1 MMKKDEQNSNLVFLE
16 MELELKKELDFIL
29 EETITLIDKFA
40 PNIKDEFLRLRSIF
54 IDSRSKEEVSFDNIL
69 QTNDDI
75 NSLIKLFSIYFML
88 LNIAEERDEIRRKNV
103 DLNETVERLKKGGFS
118 DSDIVET
125 LKEIRF
131 YPVFTAHPTESR
143 RRTFL
148 EAHHDL
154 IQDFYRIFKYG
165 DENALEHM
173 RYKLNLMWQTNVI
186 RDEKIEVLFELDN
199 LLYAIETSVL
209 PALTKIHDEIEKIT
223 GKTNSH
229 VVKLCSWIGGDRDGN
244 HFVTNQV
251 MTKVMKIQMET
262 IVNSYI
268 EDIGHLIR
276 DLSISTKQVN
286 VNPALLENLEKEA
299 EYLTGDMRPH
309 MNEPFRNK
317 LALMRKKLQ
326 NKLISINAFEKPE
339 FVYNEPEEMLS
350 DIDLMIES
358 LDELSSRELRKFRS
372 KVLTAGFHMLKLDFR
387 DHAEVIN
394 KAGAEIFSYLGLCDM
409 NFLTLSREDQLNTLN
424 HALSKPK
431 IDLNS
436 LFGKIS
442 EASAKTVEAFLKIE
456 WGKNEI
462 SEHILDSFILS
473 MTKDSKD
480 LLLALW
486 FAKQSNLWV
495 PGKSTRV
502 SITPL
507 FETIEDLSNAPA
519 IMEELYNNEHY
530 HQYIL
535 DRNKEQEIMI
545 GYSDSSKDGGIFTSN
560 FGLNRAIIDL
570 VDLSQKLGVKF
581 HLFHGRGGSVSR
593 GGGPTHTAVLASPA
607 KSIDGFLKMTEQGE
621 VISAKYLNKRVGENN
636 FKETIAALLEK
647 SLFDKKNIRT
657 DCGKKNEF
665 VSLMK
670 HISDAS
676 MAKYREL
683 VYETEGF
690 VEYFKEATPYRFIDR
705 LNIGSR
711 PSKRKGLDSIEDMR
725 AIPWVFSW
733 TQNRSILTAWYGVGS
748 GLEAAVKEYGIEPLQ
763 KSFKECPFFYTTID
777 NISMSFMKI
786 DLSIA
791 KLYNGFV
798 EDENTRDIIWG
809 KIVDE
814 YKRTLKYLK
823 MVRGENELLE
833 NDKMLRQTILLRKPY
848 LTGLSIFQIELL
860 KKYNNENDEAKK
872 QLLAEQIAST
882 IVGVSLGIRNTG

>member
-1 MMKKDEQNSNLVFLE
+1 MEPNGQNRDLIILE

-29 EETITLIDKFA
+29 EEIITLIDKFA
-40 PNIKDEFLRLRSIF
+40 PNIKEEFLRLRGIF

-75 NSLIKLFSIYFML
+75 NSLIKLFSLYFML
-88 LNIAEERDEIRRKNV
+88 VNIAEERDEIRRKKVNLS
-103 DLNETVERLKKGGFS
+103 DTIERLKQNGF
-118 DSDIVET
+118 DEADIVET
-125 LKEIRF
+125 FKEIEF
-131 YPVFTAHPTESR
+131 FPVFTAHPTESR

-165 DENALEHM
+165 DGDALEHF
-173 RYKLNLMWQTNVI
+173 RYKLNLLWQTNLI

-199 LLYAIETSVL
+199 LLYGVETSVL
-209 PALTKIHDEIEKIT
+209 PALTKIHEEIERIT
-223 GKTNSH
+223 GKMDSH

-251 MTKVMKIQMET
+251 MTKVMKTQMET
-262 IVNSYI
+262 IVNIYI
-268 EDIGHLIR
+268 KDIGNLIR

-286 VNPALLENLEKEA
+286 VGEELLKNLDVEWQ
-299 EYLTGDMRPH
+299 YFTGDLKPH
-309 MNEPFRNK
+309 KNEPFRNK
-317 LALMRKKLQ
+317 LTLMRKKLQ
-326 NKLISINAFEKPE
+326 NKLISLNAFEKPE
-339 FVYNEPEEMLS
+339 FLYNEPEEMIA
-350 DIDLMIES
+350 DIDLMLEC
-358 LDELSSRELRKFRS
+358 LDELSGRELKKFRT
-372 KVLTAGFHMLKLDFR
+372 KVLTAGFHLLKLDFR

-409 NFLTLSREDQLNTLN
+409 NFLTLSREDQLNTLGW
-424 HALSKPK
+424 ALSKPK

-442 EASAKTVEAFLKIE
+442 ETSAKTVEAMLKIE

-462 SEHILDSFILS
+462 SEKILDSFILS
-473 MTKDSKD
+473 MTKDTKD

-486 FAKQSNLWV
+486 FAKQSNLWI
-495 PGKSTRV
+495 PGKLTRV

-507 FETIEDLSNAPA
+507 FETIEDLANAPR

-530 HQYIL
+530 RQYIT
-535 DRNKEQEIMI
+535 DRGNTQEIMI
-545 GYSDSSKDGGIFTSN
+545 GYSDSSKDGGIFASN

-593 GGGPTHTAVLASPA
+593 GGGPTHSAVLASPA
-607 KSIDGFLKMTEQGE
+607 KSLDGFLKMTEQGE
-621 VISAKYLNKRVGENN
+621 VISAKYLNRRVGENN

-657 DCGKKNEF
+657 DCGKKDEF
-665 VSLMK
+665 VALMRL
-670 HISDAS
+670 ISESS

-683 VYETEGF
+683 VYETDGF
-690 VEYFKEATPYRFIDR
+690 MDYFLEATPYNFIDR

-711 PSKRKGLDSIEDMR
+711 PSKRKGVNSIEDMR

-733 TQNRSILTAWYGVGS
+733 TQNRSILTAWYGVGT
-748 GLEAAVKEYGIEPLQ
+748 GLEAAAKEYGIEPLQ
-763 KSFKECPFFYTTID
+763 KSFRECPFFYTTID

-786 DLSIA
+786 DLSVA
-791 KLYNGFV
+791 KLYNQFV
-798 EDENTRDIIWG
+798 KDEHVRDIVWG

-814 YKRTLKYLK
+814 YKKTLKYLK
-823 MVRGENELLE
+823 LVRGEEELLA

-848 LTGLSIFQIELL
+848 LTGLNIFQIELL
-860 KKYNNENDEAKK
+860 KKYNEESDEAKK
-872 QLLAEQIAST
+872 QLLGEQIAST
-882 IVGVSLGIRNTG
+882 VVGVSLGIRNTG

>member
-1 MMKKDEQNSNLVFLE
+1 MEPNGQNRDLIILE

-29 EETITLIDKFA
+29 EEIITLIDKFA
-40 PNIKDEFLRLRSIF
+40 PNIKEEFLRLRGIF

-75 NSLIKLFSIYFML
+75 NSLIKLFSLYFML
-88 LNIAEERDEIRRKNV
+88 VNIAEERDEIRRKKVNLS
-103 DLNETVERLKKGGFS
+103 DTIERLKQNGF
-118 DSDIVET
+118 DEADIVET
-125 LKEIRF
+125 FKEIEF
-131 YPVFTAHPTESR
+131 FPVFTAHPTESR

-165 DENALEHM
+165 DGDALEHF
-173 RYKLNLMWQTNVI
+173 RYKLNLLWQTNLI

-199 LLYAIETSVL
+199 LLYGVETSVL
-209 PALTKIHDEIEKIT
+209 PALTKIHEEIERIT
-223 GKTNSH
+223 GKMDSH

-251 MTKVMKIQMET
+251 MTKVMKSQMET
-262 IVNSYI
+262 IVNIYI
-268 EDIGHLIR
+268 KDIGNLIR

-286 VNPALLENLEKEA
+286 VGEELLKNLDVEWQ
-299 EYLTGDMRPH
+299 YFTGDLKPH
-309 MNEPFRNK
+309 KNEPFRNK
-317 LALMRKKLQ
+317 LTLMRKKLQ
-326 NKLISINAFEKPE
+326 NKLISLNAFEKPE
-339 FVYNEPEEMLS
+339 FLYNEPEEMIA
-350 DIDLMIES
+350 DIDLMLEC
-358 LDELSSRELRKFRS
+358 LDELSGRELKKFRT
-372 KVLTAGFHMLKLDFR
+372 KVLTAGFHLLKLDFR

-409 NFLTLSREDQLNTLN
+409 NFLTLSREDQLNTLSW
-424 HALSKPK
+424 ALSKPK

-442 EASAKTVEAFLKIE
+442 ETSAKTVEAMLKIE

-462 SEHILDSFILS
+462 SEKILDSFILS
-473 MTKDSKD
+473 MTKDTKD

-486 FAKQSNLWV
+486 FAKQSNLWI
-495 PGKSTRV
+495 PGKLTRV

-507 FETIEDLSNAPA
+507 FETIEDLANAPR

-530 HQYIL
+530 RQYIT
-535 DRNKEQEIMI
+535 DRGNTQEIMI
-545 GYSDSSKDGGIFTSN
+545 GYSDSSKDGGIFASN

-593 GGGPTHTAVLASPA
+593 GGGPTHSAVLASPA
-607 KSIDGFLKMTEQGE
+607 KSLDGFLKMTEQGE
-621 VISAKYLNKRVGENN
+621 VISAKYLNRRVGENN

-657 DCGKKNEF
+657 DCGKKDEF
-665 VSLMK
+665 VTLMRL
-670 HISDAS
+670 ISESS

-683 VYETEGF
+683 VYETDGF
-690 VEYFKEATPYRFIDR
+690 MDYFLEATPYNFIDR

-711 PSKRKGLDSIEDMR
+711 PSKRKGVNSIEDMR

-733 TQNRSILTAWYGVGS
+733 TQNRSILTAWYGVGT
-748 GLEAAVKEYGIEPLQ
+748 GLEAAAKEYGIEPLQ
-763 KSFKECPFFYTTID
+763 KSFRECPFFYTTID

-786 DLSIA
+786 DLSVA
-791 KLYNGFV
+791 KLYNQFV
-798 EDENTRDIIWG
+798 KDEHTRDIVWG

-814 YKRTLKYLK
+814 YKKTLKYLK
-823 MVRGENELLE
+823 LVRGEEELLA

-848 LTGLSIFQIELL
+848 LTGLNIFQIELL
-860 KKYNNENDEAKK
+860 KKYNEESDEAKK
-872 QLLAEQIAST
+872 QLLGEQIAST
-882 IVGVSLGIRNTG
+882 VVGVSLGIRNTG

>member
-1 MMKKDEQNSNLVFLE
+1 MEPNGQNRDLIILE

-29 EETITLIDKFA
+29 EEIITLIDKFA
-40 PNIKDEFLRLRSIF
+40 PNIKEEFLRLRGIF

-75 NSLIKLFSIYFML
+75 NSLIKLFSLYFML
-88 LNIAEERDEIRRKNV
+88 VNIAEERDEIRRKKVNLS
-103 DLNETVERLKKGGFS
+103 DTIERLKQNGF
-118 DSDIVET
+118 DEADIVET
-125 LKEIRF
+125 FKEIEF
-131 YPVFTAHPTESR
+131 FPVFTAHPTESR

-165 DENALEHM
+165 DGDALEHF
-173 RYKLNLMWQTNVI
+173 RYKLNLLWQTNLI

-199 LLYAIETSVL
+199 LLYGVETSVL
-209 PALTKIHDEIEKIT
+209 PALTKIHEEIERIT
-223 GKTNSH
+223 GKMDSH

-251 MTKVMKIQMET
+251 MTKVMKTQMET
-262 IVNSYI
+262 IVNIYI
-268 EDIGHLIR
+268 KDIGNLIR
-276 DLSISTKQVN
+276 DLSISTKQVG
-286 VNPALLENLEKEA
+286 VGEKLLKNLDVEWQ
-299 EYLTGDMRPH
+299 YFTGDLKPH
-309 MNEPFRNK
+309 KNEPFRNK
-317 LALMRKKLQ
+317 LTLMRKKLQ
-326 NKLISINAFEKPE
+326 NKLISLNAFEKPE
-339 FVYNEPEEMLS
+339 FLYNEPEEMIA
-350 DIDLMIES
+350 DIDLMLEC
-358 LDELSSRELRKFRS
+358 LDELSGRELKKFRT
-372 KVLTAGFHMLKLDFR
+372 KVLTAGFHLLKLDFR

-409 NFLTLSREDQLNTLN
+409 NFLTLSREDQLNTLGW
-424 HALSKPK
+424 ALSKPK

-442 EASAKTVEAFLKIE
+442 ETSAKTVEAMLKIE

-462 SEHILDSFILS
+462 SEKILDSFILS
-473 MTKDSKD
+473 MTKDTKD

-486 FAKQSNLWV
+486 FAKQSNLWI
-495 PGKSTRV
+495 PGKLTRV

-507 FETIEDLSNAPA
+507 FETIEDLANAPR

-530 HQYIL
+530 RQYIT
-535 DRNKEQEIMI
+535 DRGNTQEIMI
-545 GYSDSSKDGGIFTSN
+545 GYSDSSKDGGIFASN

-593 GGGPTHTAVLASPA
+593 GGGPTHSAVLASPA
-607 KSIDGFLKMTEQGE
+607 KSLDGFLKMTEQGE
-621 VISAKYLNKRVGENN
+621 VISAKYLNRRVGENN

-657 DCGKKNEF
+657 DCGKKDEF
-665 VSLMK
+665 VALMRL
-670 HISDAS
+670 ISESS

-683 VYETEGF
+683 VYETDGF
-690 VEYFKEATPYRFIDR
+690 MDYFLEATPYNFIDR

-711 PSKRKGLDSIEDMR
+711 PSKRKGVNSIEDMR

-733 TQNRSILTAWYGVGS
+733 TQNRSILTAWYGVGT
-748 GLEAAVKEYGIEPLQ
+748 GLEAAAKEYGIEPLQ
-763 KSFKECPFFYTTID
+763 KSFRECPFFYTTID

-786 DLSIA
+786 DLSVA
-791 KLYNGFV
+791 KLYNQFV
-798 EDENTRDIIWG
+798 KDEHTRDIVWG

-814 YKRTLKYLK
+814 YKKTLKYLK
-823 MVRGENELLE
+823 LVRGEEELLA

-848 LTGLSIFQIELL
+848 LTGLNIFQIELL
-860 KKYNNENDEAKK
+860 KKYNEESDEAKK
-872 QLLAEQIAST
+872 QLLGEQIAST
-882 IVGVSLGIRNTG
+882 VVGVSLGIRNTG

>member
-1 MMKKDEQNSNLVFLE
+1 MEPNGQNRDLIILE

-29 EETITLIDKFA
+29 EEIITLIDKFA
-40 PNIKDEFLRLRSIF
+40 PNIKEEFLRLRGIF

-75 NSLIKLFSIYFML
+75 NSLIKLFSLYFML
-88 LNIAEERDEIRRKNV
+88 VNIAEERDEIRRKKVNLS
-103 DLNETVERLKKGGFS
+103 DTIERLKQNGF
-118 DSDIVET
+118 DEADIVET
-125 LKEIRF
+125 FKEIEF
-131 YPVFTAHPTESR
+131 FPVFTAHPTESR

-165 DENALEHM
+165 DGDALEHF
-173 RYKLNLMWQTNVI
+173 RYKLNLLWQTNLI

-199 LLYAIETSVL
+199 LLYGVETSVL
-209 PALTKIHDEIEKIT
+209 PALTKIHEEIERIT
-223 GKTNSH
+223 GKMDSH

-251 MTKVMKIQMET
+251 MTKVMKTQMET
-262 IVNSYI
+262 IVNIYI
-268 EDIGHLIR
+268 KDIGNLIR

-286 VNPALLENLEKEA
+286 VGEELLKNLDVEWQ
-299 EYLTGDMRPH
+299 YFTGDLKPH
-309 MNEPFRNK
+309 KNEPFRNK
-317 LALMRKKLQ
+317 LTLMRKKLQ
-326 NKLISINAFEKPE
+326 NKLISLNAFEKPE
-339 FVYNEPEEMLS
+339 FLYNEPEEMIA
-350 DIDLMIES
+350 DIDLMLEC
-358 LDELSSRELRKFRS
+358 LDELSGRELKKFRT
-372 KVLTAGFHMLKLDFR
+372 KVLTAGFHLLKLDFR

-409 NFLTLSREDQLNTLN
+409 NFLTLSREDQLNTLGW
-424 HALSKPK
+424 ALSKPK

-442 EASAKTVEAFLKIE
+442 ETSAKTVEAMLKIE

-462 SEHILDSFILS
+462 SEKILDSFILS
-473 MTKDSKD
+473 MTKDTKD

-486 FAKQSNLWV
+486 FAKQSNLWI
-495 PGKSTRV
+495 PGKLTRV

-507 FETIEDLSNAPA
+507 FETIEDLANAPR

-530 HQYIL
+530 RQYIT
-535 DRNKEQEIMI
+535 DRGNTQEIMI
-545 GYSDSSKDGGIFTSN
+545 GYSDSSKDGGIFASN

-593 GGGPTHTAVLASPA
+593 GGGPTHSAVLASPA
-607 KSIDGFLKMTEQGE
+607 KSLDGFLKMTEQGE
-621 VISAKYLNKRVGENN
+621 VISAKYLNRRVGENN

-657 DCGKKNEF
+657 DCGKKDEF
-665 VSLMK
+665 VALMRL
-670 HISDAS
+670 ISESS

-683 VYETEGF
+683 VYETDGF
-690 VEYFKEATPYRFIDR
+690 MDYFLEATPYNFIDR

-711 PSKRKGLDSIEDMR
+711 PSKRKGVNSIEDMR

-733 TQNRSILTAWYGVGS
+733 TQNRSILTAWYGVGT
-748 GLEAAVKEYGIEPLQ
+748 GLEAAAKEYGIEPLQ
-763 KSFKECPFFYTTID
+763 KSFRECPFFYTTID

-786 DLSIA
+786 DLSVA
-791 KLYNGFV
+791 KLYNQFV
-798 EDENTRDIIWG
+798 KDEHTRDIVWG

-814 YKRTLKYLK
+814 YKKTLKYLK
-823 MVRGENELLE
+823 LVRGEEELLA

-848 LTGLSIFQIELL
+848 LTGLNIFQIELL
-860 KKYNNENDEAKK
+860 KKYNEESDETKK
-872 QLLAEQIAST
+872 QLLGEQIAST
-882 IVGVSLGIRNTG
+882 VVGVSLGIRNTG

>member
-1 MMKKDEQNSNLVFLE
+1 MDYNEQNSNLIFLE

-29 EETITLIDKFA
+29 EETITLVDKFA
-40 PNIKDEFLRLRSIF
+40 PNIKNEFLRLRSIF
-54 IDSRSKEEVSFDNIL
+54 IGSRSSEDVGFENVL
-69 QTNDDI
+69 QTNEDI

-103 DLNETVERLKKGGFS
+103 DLNETVERLKNSGFS
-118 DSDIVET
+118 EADIMET
-125 LKEIRF
+125 FREIKF

-165 DENALEHM
+165 DQNALEHL
-173 RYKLNLMWQTNVI
+173 RYKLNLLWQTNVI

-199 LLYAIETSVL
+199 LLYSIETSVL
-209 PALTKIHDEIEKIT
+209 PALTKIHEEIEKIT
-223 GKTNSH
+223 GRLDSH

-251 MTKVMKIQMET
+251 MTKVMKTQMET
-262 IVNSYI
+262 IIGIYI
-268 EDIGHLIR
+268 KEIANLIR
-276 DLSISTKQVN
+276 DLSISTKQSVVN
-286 VNPALLENLEKEA
+286 QKLLANLELEA
-299 EYLTGDMRPH
+299 EYFTGDIKPH
-309 MNEPFRNK
+309 KNEPFRNK
-317 LALMRKKLQ
+317 LTLMRKKLQ

-339 FVYNEPEEMLS
+339 FLYNEPEEMLA

-358 LDELSSRELRKFRS
+358 LDELSGRELRKFRS
-372 KVLTAGFHMLKLDFR
+372 MVLTAGFHLLKLDFR

-394 KAGAEIFSYLGLCDM
+394 KAAAEIFSYLGLCDM
-409 NFLTLSREDQLNTLN
+409 NFFTISREDQLNTLN
-424 HALSKPK
+424 WALSKPK

-442 EASAKTVEAFLKIE
+442 ETSAKTVEALIKIE

-480 LLLALW
+480 LLVALW
-486 FAKQSNLWV
+486 FAKQANLWI
-495 PGKSTRV
+495 PGKHTRV

-507 FETIEDLSNAPA
+507 FETIDDLASAPA
-519 IMEELYNNEHY
+519 IMEELWNNEHY
-530 HQYIL
+530 RQYIL
-535 DRNKEQEIMI
+535 DRGKTQEIMI

-560 FGLNRAIIDL
+560 FGLNRAIINL
-570 VDLSQKLGVKF
+570 TDLSQKLDIKF

-607 KSIDGFLKMTEQGE
+607 KSLDGFLKMTEQGE
-621 VISAKYLNKRVGENN
+621 VISSKYLNKRVGENN
-636 FKETIAALLEK
+636 FKETIAAVLEK

-657 DCGKKNEF
+657 DCGKKDEF
-665 VSLMK
+665 VALMQVV
-670 HISDAS
+670 SDNS
-676 MAKYREL
+676 MKKYREL
-683 VYETEGF
+683 VYETDGF
-690 VEYFKEATPYRFIDR
+690 IDYFKEATPYNFIDR

-711 PSKRKGLDSIEDMR
+711 PSKRKGMDSIEDMR

-733 TQNRSILTAWYGVGS
+733 TQNRSILTAWYGVGT
-748 GLEAAVKEYGIEPLQ
+748 GLEAAANQYGIEPLQ
-763 KSFKECPFFYTTID
+763 KSFRECPFFYTTID

-791 KLYNGFV
+791 KLYNQFV
-798 EDENTRDIIWG
+798 TDGCARDIIWD

-823 MVRGENELLE
+823 LIRGEEELLE
-833 NDKMLRQTILLRKPY
+833 NDKLLRQTILLRKPY
-848 LTGLSIFQIELL
+848 LTGLSVFQIELL
-860 KKYNNENDEAKK
+860 KKYKEESNEAKK
-872 QLLAEQIAST
+872 QLLSEQIAST

>member
-1 MMKKDEQNSNLVFLE
+1 MEPNGQNRDLIILE

-29 EETITLIDKFA
+29 EEIITLIDKFA
-40 PNIKDEFLRLRSIF
+40 PNIKEEFLRLRGIF

-75 NSLIKLFSIYFML
+75 NSLIKLFSLYFML
-88 LNIAEERDEIRRKNV
+88 VNIAEERDEIRRKKVNLS
-103 DLNETVERLKKGGFS
+103 DTIERLKQNGF
-118 DSDIVET
+118 DEADIVET
-125 LKEIRF
+125 FKEIEF
-131 YPVFTAHPTESR
+131 FPVFTAHPTESR

-165 DENALEHM
+165 DGDALEHF
-173 RYKLNLMWQTNVI
+173 RYKLNLLWQTNLI

-199 LLYAIETSVL
+199 LLYGVETSVL
-209 PALTKIHDEIEKIT
+209 PALTKIHEEIERIT
-223 GKTNSH
+223 GKMDSH

-251 MTKVMKIQMET
+251 MTKVMKTQMET
-262 IVNSYI
+262 IVNIYI
-268 EDIGHLIR
+268 KDIGNLIR

-286 VNPALLENLEKEA
+286 VGEELLKNLDVEWQ
-299 EYLTGDMRPH
+299 YFTGDLKPH
-309 MNEPFRNK
+309 KNEPFRNK
-317 LALMRKKLQ
+317 LTLMRKKLQ
-326 NKLISINAFEKPE
+326 NKLISLNAFEKPE
-339 FVYNEPEEMLS
+339 FLYNEPEEMIA
-350 DIDLMIES
+350 DIDLMLEC
-358 LDELSSRELRKFRS
+358 LDELSGRELKKFRT
-372 KVLTAGFHMLKLDFR
+372 KVLTAGFHLLKLDFR

-409 NFLTLSREDQLNTLN
+409 NFLTLSREDQLNTLGW
-424 HALSKPK
+424 ALSKPK

-442 EASAKTVEAFLKIE
+442 ETSAKTVEAMLKIE

-462 SEHILDSFILS
+462 SEKILDSFILS
-473 MTKDSKD
+473 MTKDTKD

-486 FAKQSNLWV
+486 FAKQSNLWI
-495 PGKSTRV
+495 PGKLTRV

-507 FETIEDLSNAPA
+507 FETIEDLANAPR

-530 HQYIL
+530 RQYIT
-535 DRNKEQEIMI
+535 DRGNTQEIMI
-545 GYSDSSKDGGIFTSN
+545 GYSDSSKDGGIFASN

-593 GGGPTHTAVLASPA
+593 GGGPTHSAVLASPA
-607 KSIDGFLKMTEQGE
+607 KSLDGFLKMTEQGE
-621 VISAKYLNKRVGENN
+621 VISAKYLNRRVGENN

-657 DCGKKNEF
+657 DCGKKDEF
-665 VSLMK
+665 VALMRL
-670 HISDAS
+670 ISESS

-683 VYETEGF
+683 VYETDGF
-690 VEYFKEATPYRFIDR
+690 MDYFLEATPYNFIDR

-711 PSKRKGLDSIEDMR
+711 PSKRKGVNSIEDMR

-733 TQNRSILTAWYGVGS
+733 TQNRSILTAWYGVGT
-748 GLEAAVKEYGIEPLQ
+748 GLEAAAKEYGIEPLQ
-763 KSFKECPFFYTTID
+763 KSFRECPFFYTTID

-786 DLSIA
+786 DLSVA
-791 KLYNGFV
+791 KLYNQFV
-798 EDENTRDIIWG
+798 KDEHTRDIVWG

-814 YKRTLKYLK
+814 YKKTLKYLK
-823 MVRGENELLE
+823 LVRGEEELLA

-848 LTGLSIFQIELL
+848 LTGLNIFHIELL
-860 KKYNNENDEAKK
+860 KKYNEESDEAKK
-872 QLLAEQIAST
+872 QLLGEQIAST
-882 IVGVSLGIRNTG
+882 VVGVSLGIRNTG

>member
-1 MMKKDEQNSNLVFLE
+1 MDYSEQNLNLIFLE

-29 EETITLIDKFA
+29 EETITLVDKFA

-54 IDSRSKEEVSFDNIL
+54 IDSRSKDEVGFDNIL

-88 LNIAEERDEIRRKNV
+88 LNIAEERDEIRRKKV
-103 DLNETVERLKKGGFS
+103 DLNETVERLKNSGFS
-118 DSDIVET
+118 ESEIMDT
-125 LKEIRF
+125 FKEIKF

-165 DENALEHM
+165 DQDALEHL
-173 RYKLNLMWQTNVI
+173 RYKLNLLWQTNVI

-199 LLYAIETSVL
+199 LLYSIETSVL

-223 GKTNSH
+223 GRLDSH

-251 MTKVMKIQMET
+251 MTKVMKTQMET
-262 IVNSYI
+262 IIGIYI
-268 EDIGHLIR
+268 KEIGNLIR
-276 DLSISTKQVN
+276 DLSISTKQSA
-286 VNPALLENLEKEA
+286 VNPKFLANLESEA
-299 EYLTGDMRPH
+299 EYLTGDIKPH
-309 MNEPFRNK
+309 KNEPFRNK
-317 LALMRKKLQ
+317 LTLMRKKLQ
-326 NKLISINAFEKPE
+326 NKLISLNAFEKPE
-339 FVYNEPEEMLS
+339 FLYNEPEEMLA

-372 KVLTAGFHMLKLDFR
+372 MVLTAGFHMLKLDFR

-394 KAGAEIFSYLGLCDM
+394 KAAAEIFSYLGLCDM
-409 NFLTLSREDQLNTLN
+409 NFFNISREDQLNTLN
-424 HALSKPK
+424 WALSKPK

-442 EASAKTVEAFLKIE
+442 ETSAKTVEALLKIE
-456 WGKNEI
+456 WGKSEI

-480 LLLALW
+480 LLVALW
-486 FAKQSNLWV
+486 FAKQANLWV
-495 PGKSTRV
+495 PGKHTRI

-507 FETIEDLSNAPA
+507 FETIDDLAHAPA
-519 IMEELYNNEHY
+519 IMEELWNNEY
-530 HQYIL
+530 YRQYIL
-535 DRNKEQEIMI
+535 DRGKTQEIMI

-570 VDLSQKLGVKF
+570 VDLSEKLGIKF

-607 KSIDGFLKMTEQGE
+607 KSLDGFLKMTEQGE
-621 VISAKYLNKRVGENN
+621 VISSKYLNKRVGENN
-636 FKETIAALLEK
+636 FKETIAAVLEK

-665 VSLMK
+665 VSLMQV
-670 HISDAS
+670 ISDNS
-676 MAKYREL
+676 MKKYREL
-683 VYETEGF
+683 VYETDGF
-690 VEYFKEATPYRFIDR
+690 IDYFKEATPYNFIDR

-711 PSKRKGLDSIEDMR
+711 PSKRKGIDSIEDMR

-748 GLEAAVKEYGIEPLQ
+748 GLEAAAGEYGIEPLQ
-763 KSFKECPFFYTTID
+763 KSFAECPFFYTTID

-791 KLYNGFV
+791 KLYNQFV
-798 EDENTRDIIWG
+798 TDEHARDIIWG

-823 MVRGENELLE
+823 LIRGEEELLE

-860 KKYNNENDEAKK
+860 KKYKEETDNDKK
-872 QLLAEQIAST
+872 QLLSEQIAST

>member
-1 MMKKDEQNSNLVFLE
+1 

-29 EETITLIDKFA
+29 EETITLVDKFA

-54 IDSRSKEEVSFDNIL
+54 IGSRSSEDVGFENVL
-69 QTNDDI
+69 QTNEDI

-103 DLNETVERLKKGGFS
+103 DLNETVERLKNSGFS
-118 DSDIVET
+118 EADIMET
-125 LKEIRF
+125 FREIKF

-165 DENALEHM
+165 DQNALEHL
-173 RYKLNLMWQTNVI
+173 RYKLNLLWQTNVI

-199 LLYAIETSVL
+199 LLYSIETSVL

-223 GKTNSH
+223 GRLDSH

-251 MTKVMKIQMET
+251 MTKVMKTQMET
-262 IVNSYI
+262 IIGIYI
-268 EDIGHLIR
+268 KEIGNLIR
-276 DLSISTKQVN
+276 DLSISTKQSA
-286 VNPALLENLEKEA
+286 VNPKLLANLELEA
-299 EYLTGDMRPH
+299 EYFTGDIKPH
-309 MNEPFRNK
+309 KNEPFRNK
-317 LALMRKKLQ
+317 LTLMRKKLQ

-339 FVYNEPEEMLS
+339 FLYNEPEEMLA

-372 KVLTAGFHMLKLDFR
+372 MVLTAGFHMLKLDFR

-394 KAGAEIFSYLGLCDM
+394 KAAAEIFSYLGLCDM
-409 NFLTLSREDQLNTLN
+409 NFFTISREDQLNTLN
-424 HALSKPK
+424 WALSKPK

-442 EASAKTVEAFLKIE
+442 ETSAKTVEALIKIE

-480 LLLALW
+480 LLVALW
-486 FAKQSNLWV
+486 FAKQANLWV
-495 PGKSTRV
+495 PGKHTRV

-507 FETIEDLSNAPA
+507 FETIDDLAHAPA
-519 IMEELYNNEHY
+519 IMEELWNNEHY
-530 HQYIL
+530 RQYIL
-535 DRNKEQEIMI
+535 DRGRTQEIMI

-560 FGLNRAIIDL
+560 FGLNRAIINL
-570 VDLSQKLGVKF
+570 TDLSQKLDIKF

-607 KSIDGFLKMTEQGE
+607 KSLDGFLKMTEQGE
-621 VISAKYLNKRVGENN
+621 VISSKYLNKRVGENN
-636 FKETIAALLEK
+636 FKETIAAVLEK

-657 DCGKKNEF
+657 DCGKKDEF
-665 VSLMK
+665 VALMQVV
-670 HISDAS
+670 SDNS
-676 MAKYREL
+676 MKKYREL

-690 VEYFKEATPYRFIDR
+690 IDYFKEATPYNFIDR

-711 PSKRKGLDSIEDMR
+711 PSKRKGMDSIEDMR

-733 TQNRSILTAWYGVGS
+733 TQNRSILTAWYGVGA
-748 GLEAAVKEYGIEPLQ
+748 GLEAAANQYGIEPLQ
-763 KSFKECPFFYTTID
+763 KSFRECPFFYTTID

-791 KLYNGFV
+791 KLYNQFV
-798 EDENTRDIIWG
+798 TDECAREIIWG

-823 MVRGENELLE
+823 LIRGEEELLE
-833 NDKMLRQTILLRKPY
+833 NDKLLRQTILLRKPY
-848 LTGLSIFQIELL
+848 LTGLSVFQIELL
-860 KKYNNENDEAKK
+860 KKYKEESDEAKK
-872 QLLAEQIAST
+872 QLLSEQIAST

>member
-1 MMKKDEQNSNLVFLE
+1 MEPNGQNRDLIILE

-29 EETITLIDKFA
+29 EEIITLIDKFA
-40 PNIKDEFLRLRSIF
+40 PNIKEEFLRLRGIF

-75 NSLIKLFSIYFML
+75 NSLIKLFSLYFML
-88 LNIAEERDEIRRKNV
+88 VNIAEERDEIRRKKVNLS
-103 DLNETVERLKKGGFS
+103 DTIERLKQNGF
-118 DSDIVET
+118 DEADIVET
-125 LKEIRF
+125 FKEIEF
-131 YPVFTAHPTESR
+131 FPVFTAHPTESR

-165 DENALEHM
+165 DGDALEHF
-173 RYKLNLMWQTNVI
+173 RYKLNLLWQTNLI

-199 LLYAIETSVL
+199 LLYGVETSVL
-209 PALTKIHDEIEKIT
+209 PALTKIHEEIERIT
-223 GKTNSH
+223 GKMDSH

-251 MTKVMKIQMET
+251 MTKVMKTQMET
-262 IVNSYI
+262 IVNIYI
-268 EDIGHLIR
+268 KDIGNLIR

-286 VNPALLENLEKEA
+286 VGEELLKNLDVEWQ
-299 EYLTGDMRPH
+299 YFTGDLKPH
-309 MNEPFRNK
+309 KNEPFRNK
-317 LALMRKKLQ
+317 LTLMRKKLQ
-326 NKLISINAFEKPE
+326 NKLISLNAFEKPE
-339 FVYNEPEEMLS
+339 FLYNEPEEMIA
-350 DIDLMIES
+350 DIDLMLEC
-358 LDELSSRELRKFRS
+358 LDELSGRELKKFRT
-372 KVLTAGFHMLKLDFR
+372 KVLTAGFHLLKLDFR

-409 NFLTLSREDQLNTLN
+409 NFLTLSREDQLNTLGW
-424 HALSKPK
+424 ALSKPK

-442 EASAKTVEAFLKIE
+442 ETSAKTVEAMLKIE

-462 SEHILDSFILS
+462 SEKILDSFILS
-473 MTKDSKD
+473 MTKDTKD

-486 FAKQSNLWV
+486 FAKQSNLWI
-495 PGKSTRV
+495 PGKLTRV

-507 FETIEDLSNAPA
+507 FETIEDLANAPR

-530 HQYIL
+530 RQYIT
-535 DRNKEQEIMI
+535 DRGNTQEIMI
-545 GYSDSSKDGGIFTSN
+545 GYSDSSKDGGIFASN

-593 GGGPTHTAVLASPA
+593 GGGPTHSAVLASPA
-607 KSIDGFLKMTEQGE
+607 KSLDGFLKMTEQGE
-621 VISAKYLNKRVGENN
+621 VISAKYLNRRVGENN

-657 DCGKKNEF
+657 DCGKKDEF
-665 VSLMK
+665 VTLMRL
-670 HISDAS
+670 ISESS

-683 VYETEGF
+683 VYETDGF
-690 VEYFKEATPYRFIDR
+690 IDYFLEATPYNFIDR

-711 PSKRKGLDSIEDMR
+711 PSKRKGVNSIEDMR

-733 TQNRSILTAWYGVGS
+733 TQNRSILTAWYGVGT
-748 GLEAAVKEYGIEPLQ
+748 GLEAAAKEYGIEPLQ
-763 KSFKECPFFYTTID
+763 KSFRECPFFYTTID

-786 DLSIA
+786 DLSVA
-791 KLYNGFV
+791 KLYNQFV
-798 EDENTRDIIWG
+798 KDEHTRDIVWG

-814 YKRTLKYLK
+814 YKKTLKYLK
-823 MVRGENELLE
+823 LVRGEEELLA

-848 LTGLSIFQIELL
+848 LTGLNIFQIELL
-860 KKYNNENDEAKK
+860 KKYNEESDEAKK
-872 QLLAEQIAST
+872 QLLGEQIAST
-882 IVGVSLGIRNTG
+882 VVGVSLGIRNTG

>member
-1 MMKKDEQNSNLVFLE
+1 MEPNGQNRDLIILE

-29 EETITLIDKFA
+29 EEIITLIDKFA
-40 PNIKDEFLRLRSIF
+40 PNIKEEFLRLRGIF

-75 NSLIKLFSIYFML
+75 NSLIKLFSLYFML
-88 LNIAEERDEIRRKNV
+88 VNIAEERDEIRRKKVNLS
-103 DLNETVERLKKGGFS
+103 DTIERLKQNGF
-118 DSDIVET
+118 DEADIVET
-125 LKEIRF
+125 FKEIEF
-131 YPVFTAHPTESR
+131 FPVFTAHPTESR

-165 DENALEHM
+165 DGDALEHF
-173 RYKLNLMWQTNVI
+173 RYKLNLLWQTNLI

-199 LLYAIETSVL
+199 LLYGVETSVL
-209 PALTKIHDEIEKIT
+209 PALTKIHEEIERIT
-223 GKTNSH
+223 GKMDSH

-251 MTKVMKIQMET
+251 MTKVMKTQMET
-262 IVNSYI
+262 IVNIYI
-268 EDIGHLIR
+268 KDIGNLIR

-286 VNPALLENLEKEA
+286 VGEELLKNLDVEWQ
-299 EYLTGDMRPH
+299 YFTGDLKPH
-309 MNEPFRNK
+309 KNEPFRNK
-317 LALMRKKLQ
+317 LTLMRKKLQ
-326 NKLISINAFEKPE
+326 NKLISLNAFEKPE
-339 FVYNEPEEMLS
+339 FLYNEPEEMIA
-350 DIDLMIES
+350 DIDLMLEC
-358 LDELSSRELRKFRS
+358 LDELSGRELKKFRT
-372 KVLTAGFHMLKLDFR
+372 KVLTAGFHLLKLDFR

-409 NFLTLSREDQLNTLN
+409 NFLTLSREDQLNTLGW
-424 HALSKPK
+424 ALSKPK

-442 EASAKTVEAFLKIE
+442 ETSAKTVEAMLKIE

-462 SEHILDSFILS
+462 SEKILDSFILS
-473 MTKDSKD
+473 MTKDTKD

-486 FAKQSNLWV
+486 FAKQSNLWI
-495 PGKSTRV
+495 PGKLTRV

-507 FETIEDLSNAPA
+507 FETIEDLANAPR

-530 HQYIL
+530 RQYIT
-535 DRNKEQEIMI
+535 DRGNTQEIMI
-545 GYSDSSKDGGIFTSN
+545 GYSDSSKDGGIFASN

-593 GGGPTHTAVLASPA
+593 GGGPTHSAVLASPA
-607 KSIDGFLKMTEQGE
+607 KSLDGFLKMTEQGE
-621 VISAKYLNKRVGENN
+621 VISAKYLNRRVGENN

-657 DCGKKNEF
+657 DCGKKDEF
-665 VSLMK
+665 VTLMRL
-670 HISDAS
+670 ISESS

-683 VYETEGF
+683 VYETDGF
-690 VEYFKEATPYRFIDR
+690 MDYFLEATPYNFIDR

-711 PSKRKGLDSIEDMR
+711 PSKRKGVNSIEDMR

-733 TQNRSILTAWYGVGS
+733 TQNRSILTAWYGVGT
-748 GLEAAVKEYGIEPLQ
+748 GLEAAAKEYGIEPLQ
-763 KSFKECPFFYTTID
+763 KSFRECPFFYTTID

-786 DLSIA
+786 DLSVA
-791 KLYNGFV
+791 KLYNQFV
-798 EDENTRDIIWG
+798 KDEHVRDIIWG

-814 YKRTLKYLK
+814 YKKTLKYLK
-823 MVRGENELLE
+823 LVRGEEELLA

-848 LTGLSIFQIELL
+848 LTGLNIFQIELL
-860 KKYNNENDEAKK
+860 KKYNEESDEAKK
-872 QLLAEQIAST
+872 QLLGEQIAST
-882 IVGVSLGIRNTG
+882 VVGVSLGIRNTG

>member
-1 MMKKDEQNSNLVFLE
+1 MYYNEMDNNLAFLE

-40 PNIKDEFLRLRSIF
+40 PNIKEEFLRLRSIF
-54 IDSRSKEEVSFDNIL
+54 IDSRSKEEVNFENIL

-88 LNIAEERDEIRRKNV
+88 LNIAEERDEIRRKKV
-103 DLNETVERLKKGGFS
+103 DLNETVERLKSSGFS
-118 DSDIVET
+118 QEEIIET
-125 LKEIRF
+125 LHEIKF

-165 DENALEHM
+165 DDNALEHL

-199 LLYAIETSVL
+199 LLYIIETSII
-209 PALTKIHDEIEKIT
+209 PALTNIHGELEKIA
-223 GKTNSH
+223 GRMDNH

-268 EDIGHLIR
+268 QDIGRLIR

-286 VNPALLENLEKEA
+286 VNPKLLENLKTEEQ
-299 EYLTGDMRPH
+299 YLTGDIKPH

-326 NKLISINAFEKPE
+326 NKLISINAFEAPE
-339 FVYNEPEEMLS
+339 FLYNEPEELLA

-372 KVLTAGFHMLKLDFR
+372 KVLTAGFHLLKLDFR

-394 KAGAEIFSYLGLCDM
+394 KAAAEIFSYLGLCDM
-409 NFLTLSREDQLNTLN
+409 NFLTLSREEQLNTLN
-424 HALSKPK
+424 WALSKPK

-442 EASAKTVEAFLKIE
+442 ETSAKTVEAFLKIE

-480 LLLALW
+480 LLIALW

-507 FETIEDLSNAPA
+507 FETIEDLAHAPS
-519 IMEELYNNEHY
+519 IIEELWKNEHY

-535 DRNKEQEIMI
+535 DRDKKQEIMI
-545 GYSDSSKDGGIFTSN
+545 GYSDSSKDGGIFASN
-560 FGLNRAIIDL
+560 FELNRATINL
-570 VDLSQKLGVKF
+570 VDLSQKLGIKF
-581 HLFHGRGGSVSR
+581 NLFHGRGGSVSR

-621 VISAKYLNKRVGENN
+621 VISSKYLNRRVGENN

-657 DCGKKNEF
+657 DCGKKDEF
-665 VSLMK
+665 VALMK
-670 HISDAS
+670 VVSNAS
-676 MAKYREL
+676 MKKYREL
-683 VYETEGF
+683 VYETDGF
-690 VEYFKEATPYRFIDR
+690 MDYFKEATPYNFIDR

-711 PSKRKGLDSIEDMR
+711 PSKRKGVDNIEDMR

-791 KLYNGFV
+791 KLYNQFV
-798 EDENTRDIIWG
+798 KDENTRDIIWG

-814 YKRTLKYLK
+814 YRRTLHYLK
-823 MVRGENELLE
+823 LIRGEEELLE

-848 LTGLSIFQIELL
+848 LTALSIFQIELL
-860 KKYNNENDEAKK
+860 KKYNDEKDEAKK
-872 QLLAEQIAST
+872 QLLSEQIAST

>member
-1 MMKKDEQNSNLVFLE
+1 MEPNGQNRDLIILE

-29 EETITLIDKFA
+29 EEIITLIDKFA
-40 PNIKDEFLRLRSIF
+40 PNIKEEFLRLRGIF

-75 NSLIKLFSIYFML
+75 NSLIKLFSLYFML
-88 LNIAEERDEIRRKNV
+88 VNIAEERDEIRRKKVNLS
-103 DLNETVERLKKGGFS
+103 DTIERLKQNGF
-118 DSDIVET
+118 DEADIVET
-125 LKEIRF
+125 FKEIEF
-131 YPVFTAHPTESR
+131 FPVFTAHPTESR

-165 DENALEHM
+165 DGDALEHF
-173 RYKLNLMWQTNVI
+173 RYKLNLLWQTNLI

-199 LLYAIETSVL
+199 LLYGVETSVL
-209 PALTKIHDEIEKIT
+209 PALTKIHEEIERIT
-223 GKTNSH
+223 GKMDSH

-251 MTKVMKIQMET
+251 MTKVMKTQMET
-262 IVNSYI
+262 IVNIYI
-268 EDIGHLIR
+268 KDIGNLIR

-286 VNPALLENLEKEA
+286 VGEELLKNLDVEWQ
-299 EYLTGDMRPH
+299 YFTGDLKPH
-309 MNEPFRNK
+309 KNEPFRNK
-317 LALMRKKLQ
+317 LTLMRKKLQ
-326 NKLISINAFEKPE
+326 NKLISLNAFEKPE
-339 FVYNEPEEMLS
+339 FLYNEPEEMIA
-350 DIDLMIES
+350 DIDLMLEC
-358 LDELSSRELRKFRS
+358 LDELSGRELKKFRT
-372 KVLTAGFHMLKLDFR
+372 KVLTAGFHLLKLDFR

-409 NFLTLSREDQLNTLN
+409 NFLTLSREDQLNTLSW
-424 HALSKPK
+424 ALSKPK

-442 EASAKTVEAFLKIE
+442 ETSAKTVEAMLKIE

-462 SEHILDSFILS
+462 SEKILDSFILS
-473 MTKDSKD
+473 MTKDTKD

-486 FAKQSNLWV
+486 FAKQSNLWI
-495 PGKSTRV
+495 PGKLTRV

-507 FETIEDLSNAPA
+507 FETIEDLANAPR

-530 HQYIL
+530 RQYIT
-535 DRNKEQEIMI
+535 DRGNTQEIMI
-545 GYSDSSKDGGIFTSN
+545 GYSDSSKDGGIFASN

-593 GGGPTHTAVLASPA
+593 GGGPTHSAVLASPA
-607 KSIDGFLKMTEQGE
+607 KSLDGFLKMTEQGE
-621 VISAKYLNKRVGENN
+621 VISAKYLNRRVGENN

-657 DCGKKNEF
+657 DCGKKDEF
-665 VSLMK
+665 VALMRL
-670 HISDAS
+670 ISESS

-683 VYETEGF
+683 VYETDGF
-690 VEYFKEATPYRFIDR
+690 MDYFLEATPYNFIDR

-711 PSKRKGLDSIEDMR
+711 PSKRKGVNSIEDMR

-733 TQNRSILTAWYGVGS
+733 TQNRSILTAWYGVGT
-748 GLEAAVKEYGIEPLQ
+748 GLEAAAKEYGIEPLQ
-763 KSFKECPFFYTTID
+763 KSFRECPFFYTTID

-786 DLSIA
+786 DLSVA
-791 KLYNGFV
+791 KLYNQFV
-798 EDENTRDIIWG
+798 KDEHTRDIVWG

-814 YKRTLKYLK
+814 YKKTLKYLK
-823 MVRGENELLE
+823 LVRGEEELLA

-848 LTGLSIFQIELL
+848 LTGLNIFQIELL
-860 KKYNNENDEAKK
+860 KKYNEESDEAKK
-872 QLLAEQIAST
+872 QLLGEQIAST
-882 IVGVSLGIRNTG
+882 VVGVSLGIRNTG

>member
-1 MMKKDEQNSNLVFLE
+1 MDYNEQNSNLIFLE

-29 EETITLIDKFA
+29 EETITLVDKFA

-54 IDSRSKEEVSFDNIL
+54 IGSRSSEDVGFENVL
-69 QTNDDI
+69 QTNEDI

-103 DLNETVERLKKGGFS
+103 DLNETVERLKNSGFS
-118 DSDIVET
+118 EADIMET
-125 LKEIRF
+125 FKEIKF

-165 DENALEHM
+165 DQNALEHL
-173 RYKLNLMWQTNVI
+173 RYKLNLLWQTNVI

-199 LLYAIETSVL
+199 LLYSIETSVL

-223 GKTNSH
+223 GRLDSH

-251 MTKVMKIQMET
+251 MTKVMKTQMET
-262 IVNSYI
+262 IIGIYI
-268 EDIGHLIR
+268 KEIGNLIR
-276 DLSISTKQVN
+276 DLSISTKQSA
-286 VNPALLENLEKEA
+286 VNPKFLANLESEA
-299 EYLTGDMRPH
+299 EYFTGDVKPH
-309 MNEPFRNK
+309 KNEPFRNK
-317 LALMRKKLQ
+317 LTLMRKKLQ

-339 FVYNEPEEMLS
+339 FLYNEPEEMLA

-372 KVLTAGFHMLKLDFR
+372 MVLTAGFHMLKLDFR

-394 KAGAEIFSYLGLCDM
+394 KAAAEIFSYLGLCDM
-409 NFLTLSREDQLNTLN
+409 NFFTISREDQLNTLN
-424 HALSKPK
+424 WALSKPK

-442 EASAKTVEAFLKIE
+442 ETSAKTVEALLKIE

-473 MTKDSKD
+473 MTKDSRD
-480 LLLALW
+480 LLVALW

-495 PGKSTRV
+495 PGKHTRV

-507 FETIEDLSNAPA
+507 FETIDDLANAPA
-519 IMEELYNNEHY
+519 IMEELWNNEHY
-530 HQYIL
+530 RQYIL
-535 DRNKEQEIMI
+535 DRGKTQEIMI

-560 FGLNRAIIDL
+560 FGLNRAIINL
-570 VDLSQKLGVKF
+570 VDLSEKLGIKF

-607 KSIDGFLKMTEQGE
+607 KSLDGFLKMTEQGE
-621 VISAKYLNKRVGENN
+621 VISSKYLNKRVGENN
-636 FKETIAALLEK
+636 FKETIAAVLEK

-657 DCGKKNEF
+657 DCGKKDEF
-665 VSLMK
+665 VALMQVV
-670 HISDAS
+670 SDNS
-676 MAKYREL
+676 MKKYREL
-683 VYETEGF
+683 VYETDGF
-690 VEYFKEATPYRFIDR
+690 IDYFKEATPYNFIDR

-711 PSKRKGLDSIEDMR
+711 PSKRKGMDSIEDMR

-733 TQNRSILTAWYGVGS
+733 TQNRSILTAWYGVGT
-748 GLEAAVKEYGIEPLQ
+748 GLEAAANQYGIEPLQ
-763 KSFKECPFFYTTID
+763 KSFRECPFFYTTID

-791 KLYNGFV
+791 KLYNQFV
-798 EDENTRDIIWG
+798 IDEHARDIIWG

-823 MVRGENELLE
+823 LIRGEQELLE

-848 LTGLSIFQIELL
+848 LTGLSVFQIELL
-860 KKYNNENDEAKK
+860 KKYKEETDEAKK
-872 QLLAEQIAST
+872 QLLSEQIAST

>member
-1 MMKKDEQNSNLVFLE
+1 MDYNEQNSNLIFLE

-29 EETITLIDKFA
+29 EETITLLDKFA
-40 PNIKDEFLRLRSIF
+40 PNIKDEFLRLRGIF
-54 IDSRSKEEVSFDNIL
+54 IDSRGKEEVVFDNVL

-88 LNIAEERDEIRRKNV
+88 LNIAEERDEIRRKKV
-103 DLNETVERLKKGGFS
+103 DLNETVERLKNSGFS
-118 DSDIVET
+118 EVDIMET
-125 LKEIRF
+125 FKEIKF

-154 IQDFYRIFKYG
+154 IQDFYRIFKYA
-165 DENALEHM
+165 DEDALEHL
-173 RYKLNLMWQTNVI
+173 RYKLNLLWQTNVI

-199 LLYAIETSVL
+199 LLYSIETSVL

-223 GKTNSH
+223 GRLDSH

-251 MTKVMKIQMET
+251 MTKVMKTQMET
-262 IVNSYI
+262 IIGIYVK
-268 EDIGHLIR
+268 DIGNLIR
-276 DLSISTKQVN
+276 DLSISTKQSA
-286 VNPALLENLEKEA
+286 VNPKFLANLESEA
-299 EYLTGDMRPH
+299 EYLTGDIKPH
-309 MNEPFRNK
+309 KNEPFRNK
-317 LALMRKKLQ
+317 LTLMRKKLQ

-339 FVYNEPEEMLS
+339 FLYNEPEEMLA

-394 KAGAEIFSYLGLCDM
+394 KAAAEIFSYLGLCDM
-409 NFLTLSREDQLNTLN
+409 NFFTISREDQLNTLN
-424 HALSKPK
+424 WALSKPK

-442 EASAKTVEAFLKIE
+442 ETSAKTVEALLKIE

-473 MTKDSKD
+473 MTKDSRD
-480 LLLALW
+480 LLVALW

-495 PGKSTRV
+495 PGKHTRV

-507 FETIEDLSNAPA
+507 FETIDDLAHAPA
-519 IMEELYNNEHY
+519 IMEELWNNEHY
-530 HQYIL
+530 RQYIL
-535 DRNKEQEIMI
+535 DRGKTQEIMI

-560 FGLNRAIIDL
+560 FGLNRAIINL
-570 VDLSQKLGVKF
+570 VDLSEKLGIKF

-607 KSIDGFLKMTEQGE
+607 KSLDGFLKMTEQGE
-621 VISAKYLNKRVGENN
+621 VISSKYLNKRVGENN
-636 FKETIAALLEK
+636 FKETIAAVLEK

-665 VSLMK
+665 VALMQVV
-670 HISDAS
+670 SESS
-676 MAKYREL
+676 MKKYREL
-683 VYETEGF
+683 VYETDGF
-690 VEYFKEATPYRFIDR
+690 IDYFKEATPYNFIDR

-711 PSKRKGLDSIEDMR
+711 PSKRKGMDSIEDMR

-733 TQNRSILTAWYGVGS
+733 TQNRSILTAWYGVGT
-748 GLEAAVKEYGIEPLQ
+748 GLEAAANQYGIEPLQ
-763 KSFKECPFFYTTID
+763 KSFRECPFFYTTID

-791 KLYNGFV
+791 KLYNQFV
-798 EDENTRDIIWG
+798 VDEHARDIIWG

-823 MVRGENELLE
+823 LIRGEEELLE

-860 KKYNNENDEAKK
+860 KKYKEETDDVKK
-872 QLLAEQIAST
+872 QLLSEQIAST